1 MTEKRAMNSMDA
13 ETKIAH
19 LRLEAWGNWSKTN
32 PELRPYPVATLMHRM
47 AEQGPQGAAQTSGRG
62 ATPVSMPDAIRVTE
76 VAVLS
81 LPAVDRT
88 VVAAYYLEWAPMEAL
103 ANRLRMSEGRFKQTL
118 NRARLQV
125 LAYSQGYEDRHRYEI
140 A

>member
-19 LRLEAWGNWSKTN
+19 LRLEAWGNWSKSN
-32 PELRPYPVATLMHRM
+32 PELRPYPVATLLYRV
-47 AEQGPQGAAQTSGRG
+47 AQQGVSGAAQSG
-62 ATPVSMPDAIRVTE
+62 APISMPEAIRVTE
-76 VAVLS
+76 IAVLS
-81 LPAVDRT
+81 LPAVDRS
-88 VVAAYYLEWAPMEAL
+88 VVSAYYLQWAPMEAL

-125 LAYSQGYEDRHRYEI
+125 LAYTQGFEDRNGR
-140 A
+140 AS